1 MQEKR
6 FEDTLSVEDLLK
18 KPTKEIQI
26 MTYIQTVKTNDRVA
40 KNIKDI
46 ENLKKEVRN
55 KIGWKIFTI
64 GASVLTLVILAFGL
78 LNVLGGG

>member
-1 MQEKR
+1 MPNKR
-6 FEDTLSVEDLLK
+6 FEDTMSVADLLK